1 MKMKIKKTAVFL
13 VITIMLLGIFG
24 GLFRAFAA
32 EMPLLNENMKT
43 ITFAEDTGIY
53 PDAARGFYRMST
65 SGRTYY
71 NTLMSNRNN
80 DKTTITL
87 LSMELDEFK
96 EGPIS
101 AEALSQLEDSLSAAR
116 FAGQTVIFRGTY
128 DVVGADE
135 PEPRDIN
142 TILGHIEQICP
153 ILSRNSDIIYS
164 VQAGMLGAYGEWH
177 SSYYEDPTTG
187 YISADV
193 QKKVVDAFLAGL
205 PSSITVAVR
214 RPTFIR
220 GINGNTMVNAATAF
234 GSSLTARVGLH
245 NDALLSTATD
255 MNTYSDKAYTRQDE
269 LDWSNRISRY
279 IPFFGEAN
287 FLSEYCEPS
296 TAVQLL
302 DYLNI
307 QGMSPTYHPDVINYF
322 KTTAYRDDTTF
333 DYIAKKLGYRFV
345 LKEAGLNSNTWQG
358 NFLHIKLQFINDGF
372 ANLLRATDFYAV
384 LSDGNNTYTAKIN
397 DDPRLWDDDSGA
409 ITKNFWFS
417 LPSDIPEGEYD
428 VSLKLSSTYSS
439 LKDNPYYNIRF
450 ASEGVWNAG
459 TGLNKIGSVSIGKP
473 ETPGDLVTGFKQ
485 VSRDEAS
492 KLNNSSKSYAEE
504 SVIANSDE
512 NDETDNP
519 DGSFDTIKISDD
531 PDYLYINLKSIDP
544 SVKRQIFLNTDGNN
558 ANGYR
563 ESRTE
568 TGYEWM
574 IENERLYK
582 FTGESGT
589 DDWSWERDRSMMSY
603 AVDDT
608 AEYIINLSLL
618 KLSSPASFTAL
629 YQYDD
634 GNTPNVNITY
644 SKGEILS
651 GGNSNLLPEVAVTTA
666 VVTEPEPEVTEPEP
680 EDSVEVSNLPAVYN
694 LFLSG
699 DSLVFSMENVDQSSK
714 HQLFVDSDNNTST
727 GFLLSHSLKLS
738 GYDYL
743 IENGRVYHYSGA
755 DRGTSWSW
763 QKIGD
768 SEISIVSNAI
778 RYTVP
783 SYLFNIE
790 SSVTV
795 RTVYRRDDDK
805 TTILKAD
812 CFVYKKPLLEEET
825 VTEPPETEPTT
836 TTTPP
841 YTEPTYTEPT
851 TTTTPPE
858 TEPLY
863 TEPTYTE
870 SATTTETTTTTAP
883 PETEATTTT
892 TPPTPSKPGNNGNG
906 NGNGNNGNGNG
917 KPKK

>member
-1 MKMKIKKTAVFL
+1 MKIKKTAVFL
-13 VITIMLLGIFG
+13 VITTMLLGIFG
-24 GLFRAFAA
+24 GLFRVLAA
-32 EMPLLNENMKT
+32 DLPLSNENMKT
-43 ITFAEDTGIY
+43 ITFTEDTGIY

-80 DKTTITL
+80 DNTTITL
-87 LSMELDEFK
+87 LSMELDAFK

-101 AEALSQLEDSLSAAR
+101 AEALSQLEESLSAAR

-128 DVVGADE
+128 DVIGADE
-135 PEPRDIN
+135 PEPHDIN
-142 TILGHIEQICP
+142 IILGHIEQICP
-153 ILSRNSDIIYS
+153 ILSKNSDIIYS

-177 SSYYEDPTTG
+177 SSYYEDPATG

-193 QKKVVDAFLAGL
+193 QKKIVDAFLAGL

-220 GINGNTMVNAATAF
+220 SINGNTMVSAATAF

-287 FLSEYCEPS
+287 FLSEYCEPN

-307 QGMSPTYHPDVINYF
+307 QGMSPTYHPDVISYF
-322 KTTAYRDDTTF
+322 KSTQYRDDTTF

-345 LKEAGLNSNTWQG
+345 LKEAAVNTNTWQG

-384 LSDGNNTYTAKIN
+384 ISDGDNTYTAKIN
-397 DDPRLWDDDSGA
+397 DDPRLWNDDSGA

-417 LPSDIPEGEYD
+417 LPSNIPEGNYD

-459 TGLNKIGSVSIGKP
+459 TGLNKIGSISIGEP
-473 ETPGDLVTGFKQ
+473 ENPGDLVTGFKQ

-492 KLNNSSKSYAEE
+492 KLNNSSESYAKE
-504 SVIANSDE
+504 SVIGSTDE
-512 NDETDNP
+512 NDEANNS
-519 DGSFDTIKISDD
+519 DGAFETIKISDD
-531 PDYLYINLKSIDP
+531 PDYLYINLKNIDP
-544 SVKRQIFLNTDGNN
+544 SVKRQIFLNTDGNSS
-558 ANGYR
+558 NGYR
-563 ESRTE
+563 ESRAN

-574 IENERLYK
+574 IENERLYR
-582 FTGESGT
+582 FIGESGT
-589 DDWSWERDRSMMSY
+589 DDWTWERDRSMMSY

-634 GNTPNVNITY
+634 GISPDVNIAY
-644 SKGEILS
+644 SKGKILS
-651 GGNSNLLPEVAVTTA
+651 DGDSNLLTE
-666 VVTEPEPEVTEPEP
+666 VTEITTTVTEPEVTEPEITETEP
-680 EDSVEVSNLPAVYN
+680 EVTVEVSNLPPVYN
-694 LFLSG
+694 LFSSG
-699 DSLVFSMENVDQSSK
+699 DNLVFSIENVDQSSK
-714 HQLFVDSDNNTST
+714 HQFFVDSDNNTST
-727 GFLLSHSLKLS
+727 GFLLSNSLKLS

-768 SEISIVSNAI
+768 SVTSITGNAI
-778 RYTVP
+778 LYTVP

-790 SSVTV
+790 SSVTI
-795 RTVYRRDDDK
+795 RTIYRRDDDK

-812 CFVYKKPLLEEET
+812 CFVYKKPLFEEET
-825 VTEPPETEPTT
+825 VTEPPETEVT
-836 TTTPP
+836 
-841 YTEPTYTEPT
+841 T

-858 TEPLY
+858 T
-863 TEPTYTE
+863 
-870 SATTTETTTTTAP
+870 TTTTTPETTTTTTP
-883 PETEATTTT
+883 ETTTTTTPETTTTTTPETTTTTPTPETEATTTT
-892 TPPTPSKPGNNGNG
+892 TPPKPGNNGNG